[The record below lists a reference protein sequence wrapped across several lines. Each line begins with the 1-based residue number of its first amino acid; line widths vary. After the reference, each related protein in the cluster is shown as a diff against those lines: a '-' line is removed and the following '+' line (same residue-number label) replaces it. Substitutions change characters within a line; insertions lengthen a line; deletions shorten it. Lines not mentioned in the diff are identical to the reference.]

1 MPRKKGTR
9 APSGR
14 SSIYLGKD
22 GYWHGR
28 VTMGLKDNGTPDRRH
43 IMRKGDGAYDAVVE
57 AVKGLEREREEGTV
71 RAPGSKSQTVADW
84 LTHWLDNIAA
94 PNIRYKTEEGY
105 RTDIHKHLIP
115 RIGAHKLAKIQ
126 HEPERFEKVYADL
139 ARKGYSQ
146 HTVHHVHITVRAAF
160 REAKK
165 RKVITENPF
174 EIVKAPRV
182 DEEEVE
188 PFEIEEIQA
197 LLTAAMNR
205 RNGVRFVL
213 ALAIGTRKGET
224 IGFRWAWLN
233 KKTRVLRVRK
243 QRQRQ
248 TYRHGCSDP
257 VACASGR
264 HKIKPCVKPCRVHKR
279 QCPPPCR
286 PDCAKHAMY
295 CPQRIGGVV
304 DVDVKS
310 RAGRRGIRLPDQLFT
325 LLMEHEA
332 VQAQERERAG
342 DLWHEGDFMFAQPN
356 GKPIDP
362 RSDHAEWKALLAE
375 ADVRDARLHDARHTA
390 ATVLLLLG
398 VPLLAVMD
406 IMGWSTST
414 VAKRYSH
421 VTGAIQNNIASQVN
435 MLLWGSAS
443 TSVT

>member
-28 VTMGLKDNGTPDRRH
+28 VTMGLKDDGKPDRRH

-57 AVKGLEREREEGTV
+57 AVKQLEREREDGTV
-71 RAPGSKSQTVADW
+71 RAPGSKTQTVADW
-84 LTHWLDNIAA
+84 LTYWLEEIAR
-94 PNIRYKTEEGY
+94 PHIRYKTYEGY
-105 RTDIHKHLIP
+105 ENDIRNHLIP
-115 RIGAHKLAKIQ
+115 RIGAHKMERIQ
-126 HEPERFEKVYADL
+126 HEPERFEKVYAKL
-139 ARKGYSQ
+139 AEAGLGQY
-146 HTVHHVHITVRAAF
+146 TLHHVHITVRAAF

-174 EIVKAPRV
+174 EIVNAPRI

-197 LLTAAMNR
+197 LITAALKR

-224 IGFRWAWLN
+224 IGFRWSWLN
-233 KKTRVLRVRK
+233 KKTKVLRVRK
-243 QRQRQ
+243 QRQRH
-248 TYRHGCSDP
+248 TYKHGCLDP
-257 VACASGR
+257 VACAADH
-264 HKIKPCVKPCRVHKR
+264 HKIKPCRRPCRTHKK
-279 QCPPPCR
+279 QCPPPCSQ
-286 PDCAKHAMY
+286 DCTKHARY

-325 LLMEHEA
+325 LLMQHETT
-332 VQAQERERAG
+332 QAQERELAG
-342 DLWHEGDFMFAQPN
+342 DLWHENDFMFAQPN
-356 GKPIDP
+356 GKPLDP
-362 RSDHAEWKALLAE
+362 RSDHNEWKALLAE

-398 VPLLAVMD
+398 VPLPAVMD
-406 IMGWSTST
+406 IMGWSNSK

-421 VTGAIQNNIASQVN
+421 VTATIQNSIASQVN
-435 MLLWGSAS
+435 TLLWGPAQ
-443 TSVT
+443 T

>member
-9 APSGR
+9 APKGR

-28 VTMGLKDNGTPDRRH
+28 VTMGLKDNGEPDRRH
-43 IMRKGDGAYDAVVE
+43 VMRKGDGAYDAVVE
-57 AVKGLEREREEGTV
+57 AVKQLEREREEGIV

-105 RTDIHKHLIP
+105 RTDIIKHLIP
-115 RIGAHKLAKIQ
+115 RIGAHKMDKIQ

-139 ARKGYSQ
+139 TAKGYSQ
-146 HTVHHVHITVRAAF
+146 YTVHHVHITVRAAF

-188 PFEIEEIQA
+188 PFEIEEIKA
-197 LLTAAMNR
+197 LLAAALKG

-224 IGFRWAWLN
+224 IGFRWGWLN
-233 KKTRVLRVRK
+233 KKTKVLRVRK

-248 TYRHGCSDP
+248 TYRHGCADP
-257 VACASGR
+257 VACAAGH
-264 HKIKPCVKPCRVHKR
+264 HKVKPCRQPCRTHKK
-279 QCPPPCR
+279 CPPLCPAGCT
-286 PDCAKHAMY
+286 KHAMY

-310 RAGRRGIRLPDQLFT
+310 RAGRRGIRLPNQLFD
-325 LLMEHEA
+325 LLTEHEA
-332 VQAQERERAG
+332 KQAEERELAG
-342 DLWHEGDFMFAQPN
+342 DLWYESDFMFTQPN

-362 RSDHAEWKALLAE
+362 RSDHNEWKALLAE

-398 VPLLAVMD
+398 VPLPAVMD
-406 IMGWSTST
+406 IMGWSNSKI
-414 VAKRYSH
+414 AKRYSH
-421 VTGAIQNNIASQVN
+421 VTSTIQSSIASQVN
-435 MLLWGSAS
+435 TLLWGA
-443 TSVT
+443 T

>member
-1 MPRKKGTR
+1 MARKKGTR
-9 APSGR
+9 APRGR

-28 VTMGLKDNGTPDRRH
+28 VTMGLKDNGQPDRRH
-43 IMRKGDGAYDAVVE
+43 VMRKGDGAYDAVVE
-57 AVKGLEREREEGTV
+57 AVKQLEREREEGTV

-115 RIGAHKLAKIQ
+115 RIGAHKMAKIQ
-126 HEPERFEKVYADL
+126 HEPERFEKVYVEL
-139 ARKGYSQ
+139 AAKGYSQ

-188 PFEIEEIQA
+188 PFEVEEIQA
-197 LLTAAMNR
+197 LLTAALKR

-224 IGFRWAWLN
+224 IGFRWSWLN
-233 KKTRVLRVRK
+233 KKTKVLRVRK

-248 TYRHGCSDP
+248 TYKHGCSDT
-257 VACASGR
+257 VACAAGR
-264 HKIKPCVKPCRVHKR
+264 HKVKPCLRPCRTHKK
-279 QCPPPCR
+279 QCPPQCP
-286 PDCAKHAMY
+286 PDCTKHAMY

-310 RAGRRGIRLPDQLFT
+310 QAGRRGIRLPDQLFA

-332 VQAQERERAG
+332 TQTEERDIAG
-342 DLWHEGDFMFAQPN
+342 DLWHESDFMFTQPN

-362 RSDHAEWKALLAE
+362 RSDHNEWKALLAE
-375 ADVRDARLHDARHTA
+375 GDVRDARLHDARHTA

-398 VPLLAVMD
+398 VPLPAVMD
-406 IMGWSTST
+406 IMGWSNSKI
-414 VAKRYSH
+414 AKRYSH
-421 VTGAIQNNIASQVN
+421 VTAAIQNSIASQVN
-435 MLLWGSAS
+435 TLLWGPQ
-443 TSVT
+443 